1 MTAETLRRSLQF
13 FHCTECSCKAEEALS
28 KSENTVGY
36 SGIEF
41 AGGYARL
48 RCISMFAVVES
59 IFGFAIQI
67 ILCVNLTIILAVRLN
82 AEDEYDSEQ
91 DWGYRALLQING
103 IQNEDVL
110 RRVLSEFNR
119 VRRQCRIP
127 PVWLK

>member
-1 MTAETLRRSLQF
+1 MNLR
-13 FHCTECSCKAEEALS
+13 
-28 KSENTVGY
+28 
-36 SGIEF
+36 
-41 AGGYARL
+41 YARL

-91 DWGYRALLQING
+91 DWRYRALLQING